1 MEIRKL
7 LLTEEKLNDSVK
19 SAFVATKRGL
29 YQVELDN
36 SYSWVYAKNIKF
48 QYVVLAPYNHKSDSV
63 WMDQLMEVSIQAQD

>member
-48 QYVVLAPYNHKSDSV
+48 
-63 WMDQLMEVSIQAQD
+63 